1 MRAIGMMRFIVR
13 VLPVFLLGSSGVA
26 FAQLNTFYPGD
37 EIKSSE
43 MNENFQYLEDEIQ
56 SLESQIG
63 GSGSGSDLTSCS
75 ASDLAGRWVGVT
87 ADANIGYRSFYMVID
102 NSGNIDAEVA
112 TNDGTVLATGSIRI
126 RSSCTLQSFTASSAA
141 AGITVN
147 GAGYGALSKS
157 GNTLVTTIEDNLG
170 YSFAFT
176 AVKIP

>member
-1 MRAIGMMRFIVR
+1 MRAIGMMQFIVR
-13 VLPVFLLGSSGVA
+13 VLSVFLLGSCGVA

-63 GSGSGSDLTSCS
+63 SSGSGSDLTSCS

-112 TNDGTVLATGSIRI
+112 TNDGTVLATGSIRV

-147 GAGYGALSKS
+147 GRGYG
-157 GNTLVTTIEDNLG
+157 I
-170 YSFAFT
+170 FT
-176 AVKIP
+176 AVNANEYPRLSSIVVTKVFPDFERAP